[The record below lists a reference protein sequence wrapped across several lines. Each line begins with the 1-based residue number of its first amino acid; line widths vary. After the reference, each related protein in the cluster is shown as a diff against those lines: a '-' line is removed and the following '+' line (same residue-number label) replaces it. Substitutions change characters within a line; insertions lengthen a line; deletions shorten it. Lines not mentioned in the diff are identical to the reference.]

1 MFGRLSL
8 LYIGVIIIIN
18 PLNSLAR
25 AFKSQ
30 RGLKDS
36 DDGGGGRMVSKW
48 LYHPYDMQPSK
59 FVTGSMGTQQW
70 PLEFRSPAP
79 VPRLLQAP
87 RGGAFGGPS
96 VPFPLKGT
104 QGNGS
109 VDMSV
114 VPNKETDQNRIND
127 ALEPWNLAPALSAA
141 PLYPKQNRHGHST
154 VFRRLYTN
162 PGPNQ
167 LKNPCCVTF
176 FSPTYVQAC

>member
-1 MFGRLSL
+1 MPACDHEVLRPRGHPRHPTFASSDWGARACAIVRSCPPFPRVFYALPPFCATTGVLLRIRPGMTAIKKSMFGRLSL
-8 LYIGVIIIIN
+8 LYIGVIIIIIIN

-87 RGGAFGGPS
+87 RGG
-96 VPFPLKGT
+96 
-104 QGNGS
+104 
-109 VDMSV
+109 
-114 VPNKETDQNRIND
+114 D
-127 ALEPWNLAPALSAA
+127 ALPFE
-141 PLYPKQNRHGHST
+141 G
-154 VFRRLYTN
+154 N
-162 PGPNQ
+162 PGEW
-167 LKNPCCVTF
+167 
-176 FSPTYVQAC
+176 